1 MVSTADR
8 VILVIDERSDR
19 AEPLK
24 EMIEFMDAPE
34 VRITV
39 PEEWKQ
45 TLGSQRPAAI
55 FLTDLVSP
63 EKVSEILEELG
74 TLDPNIPVVLLSDDE
89 GD

>member
-45 TLGSQRPAAI
+45 TLGNQRPAAI
-55 FLTDLVSP
+55 FLTEMVSP
-63 EKVSEILEELG
+63 EKVREILEELG